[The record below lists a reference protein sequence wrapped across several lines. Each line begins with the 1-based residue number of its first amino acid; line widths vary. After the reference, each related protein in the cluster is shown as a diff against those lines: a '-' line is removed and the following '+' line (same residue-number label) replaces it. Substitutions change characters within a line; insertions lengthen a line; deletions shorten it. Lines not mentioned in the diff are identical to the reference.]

1 MRLSVLQ
8 VPSEPDTAFKHRGE
22 TASEPPRSSS
32 YPYPELPCAMSGG
45 GDVRVLRQEAGQESP
60 RMPAWKREI
69 LERRKAK
76 GGGSVGTAAAP
87 ETGPGGQLNGEL
99 TGNVNGGGDGAVGGS
114 GRNYTISAASQHF
127 NKEPRPSERTAP
139 REESLVLQESLGP
152 LEENPFIKL
161 EKERRRRQDRENAA
175 RPVQHIL
182 ELYGSVP
189 GIRTIRAENI
199 IIIES
204 DPDYFPE
211 PGAGKAGA
219 SWQQNGVDS
228 YSSLNELLDRRGSS
242 VTEIRAKEVVIYDT
256 TLSKSEENLSTLGR
270 PDQDAPHDPSQG
282 QGRVSRILQK
292 FDSNYGKLQKKSHS
306 TENLLDLDCSA
317 SSRPRLWPKP
327 QPDLVPK
334 PRPVQPTSPV
344 FQRPWSSKP
353 KPAVSEPEGPRSH
366 PGAHQSVSS
375 YRHRFQDQGVN
386 GAAPVSRDD
395 PDRVQS
401 KPPRERDREESEV
414 SPKPKVPCS
423 PETRSAESSLL
434 PVSSRVLKSSPEFEI
449 RPSVKPDLDQI
460 PDGDSQARALANLR
474 LQSRNS
480 FTVVPK
486 RRLQTPS
493 APPDPIGGSPS
504 RRAAGGSM
512 SGVPTPPAPTDPPVT
527 TKRKEE
533 KEPEPP
539 PPPPA
544 SDPSPPSPAPPT
556 SPVLISPPSSPGPPV
571 DHLPVTNIDDIEVD
585 PPQRVPAPSPMLQKK
600 KGNTFTV
607 VPKRLAEPQKSPAPI
622 VTAACADPSVETPP
636 ASTPPPAPF
645 AQLGSQL
652 KKRYPA
658 VEEIQVIGGYQA
670 LEKSCLS
677 KTGSLG
683 KKVRPPTPEGGP
695 QKPALGFHQ
704 VWTLYFRAFRWSE
717 RFALQ
722 VLLVFPSGAELNGF
736 LLGGHILQIKALRVQ
751 KFKMA
756 AIFNQSKLKFS
767 VKVAENDLY

>member
-1 MRLSVLQ
+1 
-8 VPSEPDTAFKHRGE
+8 
-22 TASEPPRSSS
+22 
-32 YPYPELPCAMSGG
+32 MSGG

-76 GGGSVGTAAAP
+76 GGGSVGTTTSTAP
-87 ETGPGGQLNGEL
+87 ETSPGGQLNGEAP
-99 TGNVNGGGDGAVGGS
+99 GNVNGGS
-114 GRNYTISAASQHF
+114 GRNYTITAAGQHF
-127 NKEPRPSERTAP
+127 NKEPRPAEGT
-139 REESLVLQESLGP
+139 ESLVLQESLGP

-161 EKERRRRQDRENAA
+161 EKERRRRQDRDTAA

-211 PGAGKAGA
+211 PGAGKPGKPGP
-219 SWQQNGVDS
+219 SWQQNGVDG
-228 YSSLNELLDRRGSS
+228 YCSLNDLLDRRGSS

-270 PDQDAPHDPSQG
+270 PDQDAPHDLGQG

-292 FDSNYGKLQKKSHS
+292 FDSNYGKLQKKSRS
-306 TENLLDLDCSA
+306 TENLLDLDCSV
-317 SSRPRLWPKP
+317 SSRPRLWSKP

-334 PRPVQPTSPV
+334 PRLVQPTSPV
-344 FQRPWSSKP
+344 FQRAWSSKP
-353 KPAVSEPEGPRSH
+353 KPAISEPDGPQNH
-366 PGAHQSVSS
+366 PQSLSS
-375 YRHRFQDQGVN
+375 YRQRIQDQGVN
-386 GAAPVSRDD
+386 GAPVVPRDE
-395 PDRVQS
+395 PDRAQN
-401 KPPRERDREESEV
+401 KPPRERDWEESEV
-414 SPKPKVPCS
+414 SPKPKVPCL
-423 PETRSAESSLL
+423 PESSLL

-449 RPSVKPDLDQI
+449 RPSVKPDIDQI
-460 PDGDSQARALANLR
+460 PDGDAQARALANLR

-493 APPDPIGGSPS
+493 VPPDPIRSSVQGSTP
-504 RRAAGGSM
+504 
-512 SGVPTPPAPTDPPVT
+512 GVPTPQPQITPLVT

-539 PPPPA
+539 PPA
-544 SDPSPPSPAPPT
+544 CDPSPPSLSPM
-556 SPVLISPPSSPGPPV
+556 SPVRISPPSSPGPPV

-585 PPQRVPAPSPMLQKK
+585 PPQQVPAPSPMLQKK

-607 VPKRLAEPQKSPAPI
+607 VPKRSAEPQKSPAP
-622 VTAACADPSVETPP
+622 TEPSGETPP
-636 ASTPPPAPF
+636 GSTPPQAPF

-683 KKVRPPTPEGGP
+683 KKVRP
-695 QKPALGFHQ
+695 
-704 VWTLYFRAFRWSE
+704 S
-717 RFALQ
+717 RF
-722 VLLVFPSGAELNGF
+722 P
-736 LLGGHILQIKALRVQ
+736 
-751 KFKMA
+751 
-756 AIFNQSKLKFS
+756 
-767 VKVAENDLY
+767 